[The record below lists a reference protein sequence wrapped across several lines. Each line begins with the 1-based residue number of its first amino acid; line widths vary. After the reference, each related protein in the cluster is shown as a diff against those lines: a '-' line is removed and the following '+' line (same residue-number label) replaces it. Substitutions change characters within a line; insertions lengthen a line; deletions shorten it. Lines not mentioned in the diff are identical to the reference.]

1 MNSNKFFSFNRF
13 YLLLRNDVLLNYKKY
28 LFIIAAAF
36 ILGFIVLYTS
46 MPQYFVKGGLIEGY
60 GPSQYYKTFGICI
73 IGLLALV
80 GSAFAGFSSKTS
92 TLNYLQMP
100 ASTFEKYLCQFVIFV
115 LAGTIL
121 FFVIFWID
129 AHLARFVVLIN
140 LKYSNGEIMG
150 AEKYEYIEQFS
161 YNTMVLKRLEHIS
174 LYNGIKYWNE
184 LIMPFIAT
192 FSIGMYLFNV
202 KVVFKKAGLIKSALT
217 LVIFFSLAFILL
229 TLLSQMF
236 FPETKSFN
244 ISHRLSY
251 TLINGLA
258 NIDIWLSSLVCIS
271 PFFIIP
277 FGYFKLKE
285 KQL

>member
-13 YLLLRNDVLLNYKKY
+13 YLLLRNDILLNHKKY
-28 LFIIAAAF
+28 LLTIIGAF
-36 ILGFIVLYTS
+36 ILGFIVMYTS
-46 MPQYFVKGGLIEGY
+46 MPQYFVKGGLIECF
-60 GPSQYYKTFGICI
+60 GPSQYYKSFGICI

-80 GSAFAGFSSKTS
+80 GSAFAGFSSKPN
-92 TLNYLQMP
+92 TLNYLQLP
-100 ASTFEKYLCQFVIFV
+100 ASTFEKYLCQFVIYV

-150 AEKYEYIEQFS
+150 TEKYVFIHQFS
-161 YNTMVLKRLEHIS
+161 YNTMFFERLA
-174 LYNGIKYWNE
+174 YIKYWHE
-184 LIMPFIAT
+184 LIMPFIAI

-202 KVVFKKAGLIKSALT
+202 KVVFKKVGLIKSALS
-217 LVIFFSLAFILL
+217 LVIFISLVFLLL
-229 TLLSQMF
+229 TIFSQMF
-236 FPETKSFN
+236 FPETKLFN
-244 ISHRLSY
+244 ISHRLHY
-251 TLINGLA
+251 TLINGLS
-258 NIDIWLSSLVCIS
+258 NFDIWLSSLVCIA

-285 KQL
+285 KQV